1 MRPSDFE
8 KKKCEKSHL
17 LFPRF
22 FFIFPRYYWRD
33 FTHLITSVN
42 EPINVLWRTKKIID
56 LIHYFTTKQWSKRSY
71 VLTKKTWTAHFTTSG
86 TDVFC
91 GLSPKIRSQLEC
103 PFFPRQRTRKKWI
116 KKETFLNIPVTLIF
130 SLAKGVKMLLF
141 NSVCCQLYCVNKLAK
156 TMAKSYEYVLGIK
169 DRSSPE
175 LMESVSFWS
184 PGCLF
189 WARLWKKKFHCV
201 NHELNESSIIRE
213 KCAAASAGD
222 KSGNKDFC
230 T

>member
-8 KKKCEKSHL
+8 KKKKKCEKSHL

-22 FFIFPRYYWRD
+22 FFY
-33 FTHLITSVN
+33 LSA
-42 EPINVLWRTKKIID
+42 VLLTRFYTLDYVREWTDKCPLANKKIID

-103 PFFPRQRTRKKWI
+103 PFFPDNVHEKNESKK
-116 KKETFLNIPVTLIF
+116 KHFLNIPVTLIF

-141 NSVCCQLYCVNKLAK
+141 VVNSIVCEQIGKNNGKILRVCF
-156 TMAKSYEYVLGIK
+156 
-169 DRSSPE
+169 R
-175 LMESVSFWS
+175 
-184 PGCLF
+184 
-189 WARLWKKKFHCV
+189 
-201 NHELNESSIIRE
+201 
-213 KCAAASAGD
+213 D
-222 KSGNKDFC
+222 KR
-230 T
+230 